1 MTAPTL
7 KRPPRREELTALRE
21 EHRQRAAAVELDVR
35 TLRRWRR
42 KQVRYEV
49 GRVRDYHG
57 YLELATRLLKGAD
70 DPNWARYHQG
80 DALYRFHVDTL
91 RLVWRSGHVMSCENH
106 GVGGVSEDDWRAA
119 GVEPGPEAYDG
130 LSLRGTLEGEG
141 STAWLRMCV
150 ECAKKLGLIERVEKQ
165 LARGISE

>member
-49 GRVRDYHG
+49 GRVR
-57 YLELATRLLKGAD
+57 A
-70 DPNWARYHQG
+70 
-80 DALYRFHVDTL
+80 
-91 RLVWRSGHVMSCENH
+91 
-106 GVGGVSEDDWRAA
+106 
-119 GVEPGPEAYDG
+119 
-130 LSLRGTLEGEG
+130 
-141 STAWLRMCV
+141 
-150 ECAKKLGLIERVEKQ
+150 
-165 LARGISE
+165 